1 MAAPS
6 NWWRRLRQNFGIS
19 APRMAVRTHLPWW
32 GRGTIVLAL
41 VAIIAGMW
49 WWGFDFG
56 QIFGGFNRKEVEAR
70 LVLLETEAKKLRTE
84 AFDLRAKNSTLESEI
99 AMTRGS
105 QDAQQRQ
112 TVELSGENAQ
122 LKEELAFLQKLVSD
136 SSKQTGLQ
144 LQRLSVERDSDEMWH
159 YYLLIVRGG
168 SPKDEFE
175 GNVVLQATLA
185 PIQGALAGTHSMV
198 LTLPDDQPEAKPAL
212 SLKFK
217 YYQRVEGRFRV
228 PAGMRVTAVTARAFE
243 TGQGSPRATR
253 TLQL

>member
-1 MAAPS
+1 MATPI
-6 NWWRRLRQNFGIS
+6 WWRNVRRSFGIS

-32 GRGTIVLAL
+32 GRGAIMVTL
-41 VAIIAGMW
+41 VGIIAGMW

-56 QIFGGFNRKEVEAR
+56 QIFGGFNRKETESR
-70 LVLLETEAKKLRTE
+70 LVALETESKKLRVE
-84 AFDLRAKNSTLESEI
+84 AVELRAKNSTLESEL
-99 AMTRGS
+99 AMARGS
-105 QDAQQRQ
+105 QETQQKQ
-112 TVELSGENAQ
+112 WIELSGENAQ

-136 SSKQTGLQ
+136 SSKQIGLQ
-144 LQRLSVERDSDEMWH
+144 LQRLAVEPESDEMWR
-159 YYLLIVRGG
+159 YNLLVVRGG

-185 PIQGALAGTHSMV
+185 PVPGAPAGAHATI
-198 LTLPDDQPEAKPAL
+198 LTLPDDQLETKSAL

-228 PAGMRVTAVTARAFE
+228 PPGMRVTAVTARAFE
-243 TGQGSPRATR
+243 AGQGSARATR